1 MNDMKFKLKSKRLD
15 NIRELESQII
25 LCSIS
30 WEGPCWRVEYLG
42 KPIKTG
48 RLEFKRNVLND
59 GNNYLLDIFDT
70 KKEAIDYCKK
80 YNVVIEHFSK
90 DGYTMTTIESSGKT
104 SRLTLSKPSRIEA

>member
-1 MNDMKFKLKSKRLD
+1 MKFKLKSKRLD

-30 WEGPCWRVEYLG
+30 WEKPCWRVEYLG

-48 RLEFKRNVLND
+48 RLEFKR
-59 GNNYLLDIFDT
+59 
-70 KKEAIDYCKK
+70 EAIDYCKK

-90 DGYTMTTIESSGKT
+90 DGYTMTTIEPSGKT
-104 SRLTLSKPSRIEA
+104 NRITLNKYSALEA